1 MPTAGPRGGEGHR
14 RRCGVPRD
22 TVAGPWG
29 LVGNG
34 APPPPTST
42 LLDISVLTPNRPSG
56 RAARS
61 PERSHAAGRPRPQQ
75 ETNPNRGG
83 PMGPDGA
90 PGSCDPGNECSKL
103 GETRS
108 APPREPALAPP
119 GGDAQEGRVRGPTRR
134 PVQPP
139 LSRGASA
146 GAGAAAL
153 RGPSLGKWAE
163 RKVCCQRRGDRGT
176 QKGQRLRQDEEPVPG
191 AGGLRPR
198 SRDGLR
204 ALGRGAPPPPR
215 SSGTG
220 TFLCF
225 SRPPWEPAAGAGSK
239 DLRVPLQ
246 AWEGPS
252 PTLHLSRAL
261 SLLGVSGMSPW
272 GRDREGSLWSLLCA
286 SSVEQEPGPRIPEG
300 GSGARGG
307 RRGSEQHQAVSGH
320 SPPRPW
326 GRHQTRSFAA
336 TMEPDLTEQGLRAL
350 LSRAEDRSPC
360 LAGHTDSVPTPR
372 FRHQTRHPWGMAG
385 CQ

>member
-1 MPTAGPRGGEGHR
+1 MGLSRPHQHAAGHLSAHAESPQWQSSKESRTFTRCRATQATARDKPQPRGADGAGWGPRELRPGQRVLEIRRDAIRPPQGASACTSRGGRSGGARPRPHTPPCAASAQPR
-14 RRCGVPRD
+14 SLGGGRGRCAPGTLSGKVGREKGLLPTERGPRD
-22 TVAGPWG
+22 T
-29 LVGNG
+29 
-34 APPPPTST
+34 
-42 LLDISVLTPNRPSG
+42 
-56 RAARS
+56 
-61 PERSHAAGRPRPQQ
+61 E
-75 ETNPNRGG
+75 
-83 PMGPDGA
+83 
-90 PGSCDPGNECSKL
+90 GS
-103 GETRS
+103 
-108 APPREPALAPP
+108 
-119 GGDAQEGRVRGPTRR
+119 
-134 PVQPP
+134 
-139 LSRGASA
+139 ASQA
-146 GAGAAAL
+146 
-153 RGPSLGKWAE
+153 
-163 RKVCCQRRGDRGT
+163 
-176 QKGQRLRQDEEPVPG
+176 
-191 AGGLRPR
+191 
-198 SRDGLR
+198 
-204 ALGRGAPPPPR
+204 GRGACPWSRGPATEESRRAACPGPGCPA
-215 SSGTG
+215 SAPVLGTG

-307 RRGSEQHQAVSGH
+307 RRGSEQRQAVSGH

-360 LAGHTDSVPTPR
+360 LAGHTGSIPTPR
-372 FRHQTRHPWGMAG
+372 FRRQKRHPWGMAG